1 MKQSLLRGSALLLL
15 LQQVACFTA
24 FPTPSRFVTS
34 QSLAIAAPSSFRN
47 GTQSSDDVRSMQ
59 ITNFQEMN
67 RWADAI
73 ESAPTAQLAVQ
84 AATFVEQIQQ
94 QESDVISFNTALK
107 GWARCG
113 QRLTELRHHHMAP
126 RGDAGHTVNWDLL
139 ETKGIHDKFAI
150 YTPRDAV
157 EHASAL
163 LESHADKVPANA
175 QSYNIVMDAWSKL
188 KNTPD
193 AVDKIHKLLKKTPE
207 PDVFAYNSL
216 IEAYSSSSTEEGL
229 EKAVNVFNKLPM
241 EPNSHTYNSVLHAYS
256 KRASIDYLQA
266 KECALAAEKLLSE
279 AAKSQKADVM
289 SYTSV
294 MECWSRVNDGASHA
308 EAILERFKATV
319 KPSVYTYNVLMQAYR
334 RPNNVKKAKALI
346 EQLLAA
352 VEKPM
357 KSQDVKAN
365 AIVCTTYLSVL
376 KNSRTD
382 SQAVDALRLIQRM
395 NELSVSHPAITPS
408 LVTYNAALEVCAQ
421 VPESKGTSQLV
432 ALKISFALLK
442 SLEQHKVLKPNNIT
456 YNTLLRAIS
465 SLLPMG
471 SQERDQVSKALF
483 EKAKAAGQVDTYTL
497 KNLQRAASVALYADV
512 VAEMEGGTH
521 FSADSP
527 IPASWS
533 RNVRL

>member
-1 MKQSLLRGSALLLL
+1 
-15 LQQVACFTA
+15 
-24 FPTPSRFVTS
+24 
-34 QSLAIAAPSSFRN
+34 
-47 GTQSSDDVRSMQ
+47 
-59 ITNFQEMN
+59 MN

-73 ESAPTAQLAVQ
+73 ESAPTAQRAVQ
-84 AATFVEQIQQ
+84 AATYVEQIQQ
-94 QESDVISFNTALK
+94 QESDVISLNTALK

-113 QRLTELRHHHMAP
+113 QRLTELRHHHVAP

-139 ETKGIHDKFAI
+139 ETKGIHEKFVI

-193 AVDKIHKLLKKTPE
+193 AIDKIHKLLKTTPE

-216 IEAYSSSSTEEGL
+216 IEAYASSSTEQGL

-256 KRASIDYLQA
+256 KRAAVDYRQA
-266 KECALAAEKLLSE
+266 KECALAAEKLLNE
-279 AAKSQKADVM
+279 AAIHQKADVM

-308 EAILERFKATV
+308 EAILERFKSTI

-334 RPNNVKKAKALI
+334 RPNNIKKATALM

-352 VEKPM
+352 IEQPK

-365 AIVCTTYLSVL
+365 SIVCTTYFSVL
-376 KNSRTD
+376 KNSRTE

-421 VPESKGTSQLV
+421 VPESNGTSQLV
-432 ALKISFALLK
+432 ALKIAFALLK

-465 SLLPMG
+465 CLLPMG

-483 EKAKAAGQVDTYTL
+483 EKAKAAGQVDTNTL
-497 KNLQRAASVALYADV
+497 KNLQRAASVASYADV